1 LPPRPTADVPSF
13 PPGVLN
19 VDKAAGETSFAVVN
33 RLRRLTG
40 AHRVGH
46 AGTLDPLATGVLP
59 ILFESA
65 TRLAEFALRLE
76 KTYVADIHLGYT
88 TATDDAEAE
97 REPVGDPGRLTAD
110 DLTQALTAFS
120 GRILQ
125 EPPAFSAVKVDGKR
139 AYKLARQGEDPRPK
153 AREVE
158 VYEVRLLEFTP
169 GSKVHYHGLTAHW
182 TLGVLIEAVTGR
194 DFRDVIRETVAEPL
208 GLGRELY
215 VGLPESEFAR
225 TADMHEP
232 TAKGDGYQPSAE
244 PNTADWRR
252 GGAPGGAGYG
262 TARAMAALYQMM
274 LAGGELNGT
283 RIISP
288 LSFFHSQVIVSGGP
302 CGGSHLR
309 AASDHFTGSP
319 GSSPIIKS
327 PR

>member
-1 LPPRPTADVPSF
+1 LPPRPTADSF
-13 PPGVLN
+13 PAGVLN

-65 TRLAEFALRLE
+65 TRLAEFALRLP

-88 TATDDAEAE
+88 TATDDAEAD
-97 REPVGDPGRLTAD
+97 REPIGDPSGLSAAD
-110 DLTQALTAFS
+110 LAAALTAFS

-169 GSKVHYHGLTAHW
+169 GPDAVARVEVRCGSGTYLRSIARDLGRRLEVGGYLGRLVRTAYGGLAIESAVAGSELTTA
-182 TLGVLIEAVTGR
+182 EAVRGRLLPAEVILPHMERVKLNVEQEAMVRQGRAVRVLPEPGPGLIRAHDSTGR
-194 DFRDVIRETVAEPL
+194 LVALGHADPL
-208 GLGRELY
+208 RRTF
-215 VGLPESEFAR
+215 VPE
-225 TADMHEP
+225 
-232 TAKGDGYQPSAE
+232 KV
-244 PNTADWRR
+244 
-252 GGAPGGAGYG
+252 
-262 TARAMAALYQMM
+262 
-274 LAGGELNGT
+274 
-283 RIISP
+283 
-288 LSFFHSQVIVSGGP
+288 LS
-302 CGGSHLR
+302 
-309 AASDHFTGSP
+309 
-319 GSSPIIKS
+319 
-327 PR
+327 